1 MQSKQYLTE
10 LESALEQYR
19 FREVRALTDQ
29 IDPSAFDLPQIRK
42 ALHLIRRKRLF
53 AELEHAASLFNMAG
67 KEDPFIRRQWCQSL
81 LDQGRILQAL
91 PALNLMSREYSDEPI
106 EGPEIRGLIGR
117 AYKQLFVED
126 GKAENLIAAI
136 GAYRFDWERRQGDH
150 HRWHGINLVSL
161 LSRAKRDGISV
172 DNVLDATEIAQQIHD
187 DIEEHGATGVWDYAT
202 SLEAAI
208 AQQDEDAILSSAKK
222 YIQHPDADAFEL
234 ASTLRQLKDVWSL
247 EGTDIGNK
255 LLPVLEYAV
264 LQREGGSLHPM
275 QLGKVPVGEGFEAV
289 YGTEGAVKLQWIDTL
304 YRCCTAIGRINDAA
318 TGDPVGTGFLM
329 SGSDL
334 CSNWG
339 NGPFFLTNSHVISV
353 EPVDEAPLRPSQA
366 EVEFTRLSGRPR
378 VRLGELIYSSQRI
391 EMDISILRITAPPNS
406 GKLELCPTLPKI
418 SDASTQR
425 VYVVGH
431 PKGQELAVSLYDNSL
446 AEYAQQY
453 VRYRS
458 PTEEGNS
465 GSPVLDRQLNCFAI
479 HHRALKEK
487 QLNEGI
493 ALGAVI
499 RAITQQRPS

>member
-1 MQSKQYLTE
+1 MQPRQYLTE

-19 FREVRALTDQ
+19 FGEVRTLTDQ
-29 IDPSAFDLPQIRK
+29 IDPSAFDLPQVK
-42 ALHLIRRKRLF
+42 KVLHLIRRKRRF
-53 AELEHAASLFNMAG
+53 DDLEHAASLFNMAG
-67 KEDPFIRRQWCQSL
+67 NEDPFIRRQWCQSL

-91 PALNLMSREYSDEPI
+91 AALNLMSQKYSDEPT
-106 EGPEIRGLIGR
+106 EGPEIRGLVGR
-117 AYKQLFVED
+117 AYKQLFIAD
-126 GKAENLIAAI
+126 GKAENLRAAI
-136 GAYRFDWERRQGDH
+136 RAYRLDWERRQGDY
-150 HRWHGINLVSL
+150 RWHGINLVSL

-172 DNVLDATEIAQQIHD
+172 DNGLDTTEIAQQIRV
-187 DIEEHGATGVWDYAT
+187 DIEEHGATGIWDYAT
-202 SLEAAI
+202 ILEAAI
-208 AQQDEDAILSSAKK
+208 AQQDERAILSSAKK

-234 ASTLRQLKDVWSL
+234 GSTLRQLKDVWRL

-264 LQREGGSLHPM
+264 LQREGGSVHPM
-275 QLGKVPVGEGFEAV
+275 QLGKAPVGEGFEAV

-304 YRCCTAIGRINDAA
+304 YRCCTAIGRISNTA
-318 TGDPVGTGFLM
+318 TGDPAGTGFLM
-329 SGSDL
+329 SGADL
-334 CSNWG
+334 CLSWG

-353 EPVDEAPLRPSQA
+353 DPVDQAPLRPSQA
-366 EVEFTRLSGRPR
+366 EVEFTRLNGRPR
-378 VRLGELIYSSQRI
+378 VRLGELVYSSQRI
-391 EMDISILRITAPPNS
+391 EMDISVLRIIAPPNS
-406 GKLELCPTLPKI
+406 GALELCPALPKI
-418 SDASTQR
+418 SDASMQR

-493 ALGAVI
+493 ALEAVI
-499 RAITQQRPS
+499 RAIAQQRPS

>member
-1 MQSKQYLTE
+1 MQPKQYLTE

-19 FREVRALTDQ
+19 FRDVRALTDQ
-29 IDPSAFDLPQIRK
+29 VDPPSFDLPQIKK

-53 AELEHAASLFNMAG
+53 AELEHASSLFNMAG
-67 KEDPFIRRQWCQSL
+67 NENAFIRRQWCQSL
-81 LDQGRILQAL
+81 IDQGRVLQAL
-91 PALNLMSREYSDEPI
+91 AALNLMSQKYSDEPI

-117 AYKQLFVED
+117 AYKQLFIED
-126 GKAENLIAAI
+126 GKAENLRAAI
-136 GAYRFDWERRQGDH
+136 GAYRFDWERYQGDR
-150 HRWHGINLVSL
+150 RWHGINLVSL
-161 LSRAKRDGISV
+161 LARAKRDGISI
-172 DNVLDATEIAQQIHD
+172 DGAPDATEIAQQIHD
-187 DIEEHGATGVWDYAT
+187 DIEEHGATGIWDYAT

-208 AQQDEDAILSSAKK
+208 VQRNERTILVSAKK

-234 ASTLRQLKDVWSL
+234 ASTLRQLKDVWGL

-264 LQREGGSLHPM
+264 LQREGGSVHPM
-275 QLGKVPVGEGFEAV
+275 QVGKVPVGEGFEAV
-289 YGTEGAVKLQWIDTL
+289 YGTEAAVKLQWIDTL

-318 TGDPVGTGFLM
+318 TGDPAGTGFLM
-329 SGSDL
+329 SGADL
-334 CSNWG
+334 CLSWG

-353 EPVDEAPLRPSQA
+353 DPVDQAPLRPLQA
-366 EVEFTRLSGRPR
+366 EVEFTRLNGRPR
-378 VRLGELIYSSQRI
+378 VRLGELVYSSQRI
-391 EMDISILRITAPPNS
+391 DMDISILRIVAPPNS
-406 GKLELCPTLPKI
+406 GTLELCPALPKI
-418 SDASTQR
+418 SDASMQR

-446 AEYAQQY
+446 AECSQQY

-465 GSPVLDRQLNCFAI
+465 GSPVLDRQLNCFAV

-493 ALGAVI
+493 ALEAVI
-499 RAITQQRPS
+499 RAIAQQRPS

>member
-1 MQSKQYLTE
+1 MKPEQYLTE

-19 FREVRALTDQ
+19 FREVRGLTDQ
-29 IDPSAFDLPQIRK
+29 IDPATFDLPQIKK
-42 ALHLIRRKRLF
+42 ALRLIRRKRLF
-53 AELEHAASLFNMAG
+53 ADLEHAASLFSMAG
-67 KEDPFIRRQWCQSL
+67 KDDPIIRRQWCQSL
-81 LDQGRILQAL
+81 LDQGRVLQAL
-91 PALNLMSREYSDEPI
+91 AALNLLSQKYSDEPV

-126 GKAENLIAAI
+126 SDAESLRAAI
-136 GAYRFDWERRQGDH
+136 DAYRFDWERRQGD

-161 LSRAKRDGISV
+161 LSRAKRDGISI
-172 DNVLDATEIAQQIHD
+172 DNALDAAEIARQIHD
-187 DIEEHGATGVWDYAT
+187 DIEEQGATGIWDYAT
-202 SLEAAI
+202 SMEVAI
-208 AQQDEDAILSSAKK
+208 ARQDERAILTSAKK

-234 ASTLRQLKDVWSL
+234 ASTLRQLKEVWRL

-289 YGTEGAVKLQWIDTL
+289 YGTEATVKLQWIDTL
-304 YRCCTAIGRINDAA
+304 YRSCTAIGRISNAA

-329 SGSDL
+329 SGADL
-334 CSNWG
+334 CSGWG
-339 NGPFFLTNSHVISV
+339 SGPFFLTNSHVISLD
-353 EPVDEAPLRPSQA
+353 PVDEAPLRPLQA
-366 EVEFTRLSGRPR
+366 EIEFTRLNGRPR
-378 VRLGELIYSSQRI
+378 VRLGELVYSSQRI
-391 EMDISILRITAPPNS
+391 EMDISVLQIIAPPDA

-418 SDASTQR
+418 SGTSMQR

-446 AEYAQQY
+446 AECSQQY

-465 GSPVLDRQLNCFAI
+465 GSPVLDRQLSCFAV

-493 ALGAVI
+493 ALEAII
-499 RAITQQRPS
+499 RAIAQQRP